1 MEIGVGGW
9 MVVSQERK
17 VRLRWSHRRWQEQ
30 RRWKGH
36 LFTSGGRGW
45 TVQFQVAMESWS
57 RESASTFY
65 LLPPTSYFLPP
76 ATGVLGS
83 NVFLQVQVGDAA
95 RRP

>member
-1 MEIGVGGW
+1 M
-9 MVVSQERK
+9 VSQAVAGATE
-17 VRLRWSHRRWQEQ
+17 VE
-30 RRWKGH
+30 GPPP
-36 LFTSGGRGW
+36 TSGGRGW

-57 RESASTFY
+57 RECASTFY

>member
-1 MEIGVGGW
+1 M
-9 MVVSQERK
+9 VSQAVAGATE
-17 VRLRWSHRRWQEQ
+17 VEEPPP
-30 RRWKGH
+30 
-36 LFTSGGRGW
+36 TSGGIGW

>member
-1 MEIGVGGW
+1 MVSQAVAGATEVGGPP
-9 MVVSQERK
+9 
-17 VRLRWSHRRWQEQ
+17 L
-30 RRWKGH
+30 
-36 LFTSGGRGW
+36 TSGGRGW

-57 RESASTFY
+57 RECASTFY

>member
-1 MEIGVGGW
+1 M
-9 MVVSQERK
+9 VSQAVAGATE
-17 VRLRWSHRRWQEQ
+17 VEGPPL
-30 RRWKGH
+30 
-36 LFTSGGRGW
+36 TSGGRGW
-45 TVQFQVAMESWS
+45 TGQFQVAMESWS

>member
-1 MEIGVGGW
+1 M
-9 MVVSQERK
+9 VSQAVAGATE
-17 VRLRWSHRRWQEQ
+17 VEGPPL
-30 RRWKGH
+30 
-36 LFTSGGRGW
+36 TSGGRGW

-57 RESASTFY
+57 RESASTFYY